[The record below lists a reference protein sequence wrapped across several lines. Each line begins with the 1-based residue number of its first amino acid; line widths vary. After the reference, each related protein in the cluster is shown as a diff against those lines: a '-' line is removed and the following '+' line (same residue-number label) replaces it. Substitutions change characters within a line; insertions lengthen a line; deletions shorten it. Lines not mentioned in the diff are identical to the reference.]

1 MNLSLPVLGLCLA
14 AGLVWPTAPRPATGG
29 VEGTVRTEVKITT
42 KGATSQRDVVL
53 YLEPKQKPAEASKP
67 GKATVVQ
74 KKLAFEPHV
83 LPIVRGSTVTFTN
96 EDQVK
101 HNVFVEAECCKLDA
115 DTDKGENKSHVF
127 PQAGEFPIVCR
138 LHPEMTMYVLALE
151 TPHFVHVELQ
161 KDKEQ
166 STEQKAVFTA
176 TYKLENVPPG
186 TYTLRTWNKKL
197 KALEREVVVAEG
209 APQKLDLVL
218 EK

>member
-14 AGLVWPTAPRPATGG
+14 AGLVWPTSPRPATGG

-53 YLEPKQKPAEASKP
+53 YLEPKAKPAEAPKP

-83 LPIVRGSTVTFTN
+83 LPIVRGSTVEFTN

-101 HNVFVEAECCKLDA
+101 HNVFIEAECCKLDVDA
-115 DTDKGENKSHVF
+115 DKGENKPHVF

-138 LHPEMTMYVLALE
+138 LHPEMTMYVLALD
-151 TPHFVHVELQ
+151 TPHFVRVELQ
-161 KDKEQ
+161 KDKEAP
-166 STEQKAVFTA
+166 EGKARFVA
-176 TYKLENVPPG
+176 TFKLENVPPG
-186 TYTLRTWNKKL
+186 TYTLRTWNKRL
-197 KALEREVVVAEG
+197 KALEREVVIAEG
-209 APQKLDLVL
+209 APQKLELTL